1 MKNIVIT
8 ACMMVVSSFS
18 FSQTEKEIHSSIKKV
33 TVYTQGAQIERE
45 AEIALKNGQTVFK
58 FTKLSPGVKAE
69 TIRINGDG
77 SYTILNV
84 QYQVDY
90 LNELDKSRELVSL
103 SDKIIEIEQKIEDEE
118 IRIKINKEKLDFMNV
133 NKSITGKDQAV
144 SLETFKSMNTIYG
157 EQIETLS
164 LDILQRQRLI
174 KNMQKEMQKINQQIN
189 NLNNNADQPSGTI
202 LVTLDVKESKT
213 ARINISY
220 MVEEA
225 SWFPSYDIRFA
236 GINQPLHLT
245 HKANIHQHT
254 GVDWENVQLILSTA
268 KTNESAQIPS
278 LSTHYLQFYYPQLYQ
293 ALQGQVAGVSV
304 ENDELSESIII
315 RGIGRPNDSSPI
327 YIVDGLPYENIE
339 SLSHND
345 IQSIEV
351 LKNAS
356 ATAIY
361 GIRGANNVVVVTTK
375 KNKEEK
381 SSIPL
386 TTNLKNETSNE
397 YAIASHQTIVSGKK
411 SNTINFKESTLEATF
426 EYQAVPKLSGHVFLM
441 GKINDW
447 YKAELMDGEMNVYL
461 ENSYVGKS
469 FINTQQFEDT
479 LEISFGI
486 DNNISIKREK
496 LSQYSAHQ
504 FIGSNKKETLA
515 FKFTLRNNKPYQVTT
530 KITDQIPV
538 STTREIQV
546 ETIELSGGKVDKDT
560 GKIEWPVTLNPGEN
574 KEWIL
579 KYEVKYPK
587 DKKVRLD

>member
-1 MKNIVIT
+1 
-8 ACMMVVSSFS
+8 MVSFLRYP
-18 FSQTEKEIHSSIKKV
+18 FC
-33 TVYTQGAQIERE
+33 R
-45 AEIALKNGQTVFK
+45 
-58 FTKLSPGVKAE
+58 
-69 TIRINGDG
+69 
-77 SYTILNV
+77 
-84 QYQVDY
+84 
-90 LNELDKSRELVSL
+90 DKPTPP
-103 SDKIIEIEQKIEDEE
+103 SD
-118 IRIKINKEKLDFMNV
+118 
-133 NKSITGKDQAV
+133 
-144 SLETFKSMNTIYG
+144 
-157 EQIETLS
+157 
-164 LDILQRQRLI
+164 
-174 KNMQKEMQKINQQIN
+174 
-189 NLNNNADQPSGTI
+189 
-202 LVTLDVKESKT
+202 
-213 ARINISY
+213 
-220 MVEEA
+220 
-225 SWFPSYDIRFA
+225 
-236 GINQPLHLT
+236 

-254 GVDWENVQLILSTA
+254 GVDWENVQLVLSTA

-278 LSTHYLQFYYPQLYQ
+278 LSTHYLHFYYPQLYQ

-304 ENDELSESIII
+304 ENDELLSESIII
-315 RGIGRPNDSSPI
+315 RGMGRPHDSSPI
-327 YIVDGLPYENIE
+327 YIVDGLHYENIE
-339 SLSHND
+339 SLSPND

-351 LKNAS
+351 LKDAS

-386 TTNLKNETSNE
+386 TTNFKNETSNE

-411 SNTINFKESTLEATF
+411 SNTLNFKESTLEATF

-486 DNNISIKREK
+486 DNHINIKREK
-496 LSQYSAHQ
+496 LSEYSAHQ

-515 FKFTLRNNKPYQVTT
+515 FKFTIRNNKPYQVTT

-546 ETIELSGGKVDKDT
+546 ETIELSGGNVEKDS
-560 GKIEWPVTLNPGEN
+560 GKIEWPVTLNPGES

-579 KYEVKYPK
+579 KYAVKYPK
-587 DKKVRLD
+587 DKKVRID